1 MPRLPKPPVW
11 AALVGC
17 AAAALVNAATPAAAP
32 GETMLDYTVVPGDTM
47 IGRGNSLLRSP
58 SDWREVARINHLP
71 DPNRIRPG
79 QVLRIPQRM
88 LRSTPVPARLV
99 SAEGDVRVEGAAAT
113 AGTAVAPG
121 QRLAAA
127 TASSAVLQLGDG
139 SRVKLTPGS
148 EAMLAEHRRFDL
160 KPNATAGDGSGDSV
174 FASSMRLLRG
184 GVEVLATKVLRA
196 KPLEVETPTAV
207 IGVRGTEY
215 RVHLDDAAGTASDTA
230 TGTEVLDGRVRADL
244 AQSAAG
250 ADVAAGQGARL
261 KPGQPPVVAA
271 LAPAPDLAAVPTR
284 FERPVL
290 RFKLPG
296 ETLGLRVQVAA
307 DAAFDRI
314 VRDERFAPGA
324 EVRIAGLDDGAWQL
338 RVRRVDAQGIEGFDA
353 RREITLKARPEPP
366 AALAPT
372 PRAKLPVGPV
382 ALAWAENTEA
392 SAYRVEVARDA
403 AFAQVVQ
410 RFDDL
415 PRAQAEAT
423 LAEPGVYQWRLASVR
438 AGGDRGP
445 WGDAQ
450 TFELRPLPTP
460 PEGGLTGDGSQLALS
475 WGGRPEDRQQVELAR
490 DAGFQ
495 DVVARDTLAES
506 RWTLP
511 TPSRSGEYFFRY
523 RAVEPDG
530 FTTPWSST
538 LRIEVPRDW
547 RFLWLLLPAVLLF

>member
-1 MPRLPKPPVW
+1 MPTLLRTTLVAL
-11 AALVGC
+11 AALACGV
-17 AAAALVNAATPAAAP
+17 ATADEP
-32 GETMLDYTVVPGDTM
+32 MLDYTVVRGDTM

-58 SDWREVARINHLP
+58 SDWREVARINRLP

-88 LRSTPVPARLV
+88 LRSAPVPARLV
-99 SAEGDVRVEGAAAT
+99 SAEGDVRVEGAAAA
-113 AGTAVAPG
+113 AGAMVAPG
-121 QRLAAA
+121 QRLTTA

-148 EAMLAEHRRFDL
+148 DTTLAEHRRFDL

-174 FASSMRLLRG
+174 FASTMRLLRG

-215 RVHLDDAAGTASDTA
+215 RVHLDEAAETVNTTT
-230 TGTEVLDGRVRADL
+230 TGTEVLDGRVRADV
-244 AQSAAG
+244 AQSTAG

-261 KPGQPPVVAA
+261 KPGQAPIVAA
-271 LAPAPDLAAVPTR
+271 LAPAPDLATVPAR
-284 FERPVL
+284 FERPVV
-290 RFKLPG
+290 RFSLPG

-338 RVRRVDAQGIEGFDA
+338 RVRRIDAQAIEGYDA
-353 RREITLKARPEPP
+353 RRELTLKARPEPP
-366 AALAPT
+366 AAVAPT

-382 ALAWAENTEA
+382 ALSWAENTEA
-392 SAYRVEVARDA
+392 TAYRVEVARDA

-415 PRAQAEAT
+415 PRAQAEAA

-445 WGDAQ
+445 WGDPQ
-450 TFELRPLPTP
+450 SFELRPLPIP
-460 PEGGLTGDGSQLALS
+460 PEGGLSGDGSQLALS

-495 DVVARDTLAES
+495 EVVARDTLAES

-511 TPSRSGEYFFRY
+511 TPSRSGAYFFRY

-538 LRIEVPRDW
+538 LKVEVPRDW
-547 RFLWLLLPAVLLF
+547 TFLWLLLPAVLLL

>member
-1 MPRLPKPPVW
+1 MRPLLRTMWVAL
-11 AALVGC
+11 AALACG
-17 AAAALVNAATPAAAP
+17 AAMADEP
-32 GETMLDYTVVPGDTM
+32 MLDYTVVRGDTL

-58 SDWREVARINHLP
+58 SDWREVARINRLP

-88 LRSTPVPARLV
+88 LRSSPVPARLV
-99 SAEGDVRVEGAAAT
+99 SAEGDVRVDSAAAT
-113 AGTAVAPG
+113 VGATVAPG
-121 QRLAAA
+121 QRLA
-127 TASSAVLQLGDG
+127 TGEASSAVLQLGDG

-148 EAMLAEHRRFDL
+148 DTTLAEHRRFDL

-174 FASSMRLLRG
+174 FASTMRLLRG

-215 RVHLDDAAGTASDTA
+215 RVHLDEAAEAA

-244 AQSAAG
+244 AQSTAG

-261 KPGQPPVVAA
+261 KPGQAPLVVA
-271 LAPAPDLAAVPTR
+271 LAPAPDLAAVPQR

-290 RFKLPG
+290 RFSLPG
-296 ETLGLRVQVAA
+296 EPMGLRVQVAA

-324 EVRIAGLDDGAWQL
+324 EVRVAGLDDGQWQL
-338 RVRRVDAQGIEGFDA
+338 RIRRVDAQGIEGYDA
-353 RREITLKARPEPP
+353 RREVTLKARPEPP
-366 AALAPT
+366 AAVAPT

-382 ALAWAENTEA
+382 ALSWAENTEA
-392 SAYRVEVARDA
+392 TAYRVEVARDK
-403 AFAQVVQ
+403 AFTQVVQ
-410 RFDDL
+410 RFDNL
-415 PRAQAEAT
+415 PRAQAEAA

-438 AGGDRGP
+438 AGGDLGP
-445 WGDAQ
+445 WGDPQ
-450 TFELRPLPTP
+450 SFELRPLPTP
-460 PEGGLTGDGSQLALS
+460 PEGGLSGDGSQLALS

-495 DVVARDTLAES
+495 EVVARDTLAES

-511 TPSRSGEYFFRY
+511 TPSRSGAYFFRY

-538 LRIEVPRDW
+538 LKVEVPRDW
-547 RFLWLLLPAVLLF
+547 SFLWLLLPAALLL